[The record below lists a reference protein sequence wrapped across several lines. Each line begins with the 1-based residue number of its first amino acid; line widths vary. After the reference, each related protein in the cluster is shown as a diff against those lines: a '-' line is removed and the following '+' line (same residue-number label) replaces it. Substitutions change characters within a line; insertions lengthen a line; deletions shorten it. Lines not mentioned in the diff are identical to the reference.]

1 MLESL
6 NKPARLFILMI
17 VFALTACG
25 EKPVNSDSTN
35 NKTQADAKDEFV
47 GCYTINKDTPAQ
59 IKISKNQDGYV
70 MQMKEPRGAKTLW
83 DNPESLKKVE
93 PEQAWNFFR
102 VNALDFGKDDVQAV
116 IMRPDNMMVLTKVK
130 DASKNV
136 NPKLDSDFVV
146 HIFGAVNTIYAVDC
160 DDKQIDIVK
169 TER

>member
-1 MLESL
+1 MFESL
-6 NKPARLFILMI
+6 NKPAHLFILII

-25 EKPVNSDSTN
+25 EKPTNNNSAN

-59 IKISKNQDGYV
+59 IKI
-70 MQMKEPRGAKTLW
+70 
-83 DNPESLKKVE
+83 
-93 PEQAWNFFR
+93 
-102 VNALDFGKDDVQAV
+102 
-116 IMRPDNMMVLTKVK
+116 
-130 DASKNV
+130 SKNV